1 MKRNTFSTKVH
12 RKLSNSSKMSLRM
25 LLEEKEDEE
34 DLFDMPEEEPK
45 EDESGDE
52 GEEGDTSGGE
62 ASEDESEESSGEEG
76 EESADDT
83 QSVSKE
89 QLSTLVDQIS
99 AIKDTI
105 ESVKN
110 EDGTSSVE
118 GYISTAVSGAEAAN
132 DNIEVDADEEE
143 VTSKKQ
149 IAASVKES
157 LDSFNNFLNE
167 NMSIK
172 KFIFEEDDK
181 ELGKIEVE
189 LDNLDR
195 VLSKGTEVVNKFKK
209 GKNLNIDSYVDAA
222 INAYSN
228 FDNLFSKELIIK
240 QATINVLVLNSG
252 AKARQNIAEFEE
264 KFHEELHKKFDIEY
278 EDHALITK
286 NYNAASGA
294 KSQG

>member
-34 DLFDMPEEEPK
+34 DLFDMPEE
-45 EDESGDE
+45 DESGDE
-52 GEEGDTSGGE
+52 GEEGDTSGDE

-83 QSVSKE
+83 QSVSEE

-132 DNIEVDADEEE
+132 DNIEVAADKEV

-157 LDSFNNFLNE
+157 LDSFNNFLND

-264 KFHEELHKKFDIEY
+264 KFHEELHKKFNIEY

>member
-1 MKRNTFSTKVH
+1 
-12 RKLSNSSKMSLRM
+12 M

-45 EDESGDE
+45 EDEEGSE
-52 GEEGDTSGGE
+52 GEEGDTSGNE
-62 ASEDESEESSGEEG
+62 KSEETSEEEG
-76 EESADDT
+76 EESTEDT
-83 QSVSKE
+83 QSVSEE

-118 GYISTAVSGAEAAN
+118 GYISSAVSGAESVD
-132 DNIEVDADEEE
+132 DNVEIN
-143 VTSKKQ
+143 TSKKQ
-149 IAASVKES
+149 ISASVKES
-157 LDSFNNFLNE
+157 LANFNNFLNN

-181 ELGKIEVE
+181 DLGKIEVE

-264 KFHEELHKKFDIEY
+264 KFHEELHKKFNIEY